1 MANDF
6 KFSKGNIESIILNAL
21 YNGDKYGYEIAKE
34 IKEKTENR
42 YEIKQPTLY
51 GYLKRLEEQNLIKF
65 YWGEE
70 SHGGR
75 RKYYCL
81 TSYGKSVFEQQS
93 SECDINENNFNLS
106 ESTEDSVEYT
116 TQENDISAPKSS
128 RKRKSRKDFRN
139 ESENQQLFAQ
149 LMQLSQTAEEIDT
162 DSYPISVDDCEDA
175 FVEAEEVPTYNVS
188 NENVFKNENFEQA
201 EESFVDEQIYDQQ
214 LDFAAEPEISTEI
227 VHEVAEIHSFTPE
240 FDQQQEVDDNFNYVN
255 QKNNLDNDIYQE
267 EYYQP
272 ETNFVQDESFCPSEP
287 VLQEEFTQEDIKIE
301 TCPVLERKGNEVSQ
315 TEIYNEMTFVE
326 IENNQKE
333 ELPRLE
339 NCDEKFVPKT
349 ENIHLDPE
357 VEEIKRQKA
366 EYLNSL
372 LSSVSYEEE
381 KSPVHTPVISQ
392 PVQEENEA
400 ESQYKQI
407 LTNLLGDQIVNT
419 DEKIAQIAPQ
429 ISSYRNEFT
438 SENLTM
444 AEMADSLAK
453 EGYRIRFYNST
464 TSQYKAVPM
473 LAKSK
478 INCVTAWATL
488 VAFYALLGLS
498 WLICG
503 AGVNVFAVC
512 ATAFA
517 FLLIPSY
524 YTYVYITRPNV
535 RIKSEH
541 DFKHSVINKT
551 LIFVF
556 STAVLFTLNLL
567 LFKTNLADP
576 ADMMHKF
583 IIPELILS
591 MLIVSE
597 IIYSTFLK
605 YKSFYN

>member
-1 MANDF
+1 MGNDF

-81 TSYGKSVFEQQS
+81 TSYGKTVFEQQTS
-93 SECDINENNFNLS
+93 DCDLDESNFNSSAL
-106 ESTEDSVEYT
+106 ESTECE
-116 TQENDISAPKSS
+116 TQENEFSTPKSA
-128 RKRKSRKDFRN
+128 RKRKSRKDFRD

-162 DSYPISVDDCEDA
+162 DNYPISVDDCEDSY
-175 FVEAEEVPTYNVS
+175 VENSDVYDVS
-188 NENVFKNENFEQA
+188 NETLFENESFEQA
-201 EESFVDEQIYDQQ
+201 EISFIDEQIEEEQ
-214 LDFAAEPEISTEI
+214 LDFVTEAEFSTEI
-227 VHEVAEIHSFTPE
+227 DQEFEAQNVFADE
-240 FDQQQEVDDNFNYVN
+240 FDENEEICDNFNEIDVEDNVN
-255 QKNNLDNDIYQE
+255 EENYQLE
-267 EYYQP
+267 EAECIHEEP
-272 ETNFVQDESFCPSEP
+272 TCETET
-287 VLQEEFTQEDIKIE
+287 VLQEEFKIE
-301 TCPVLERKGNEVSQ
+301 TSPVLERKGNEVSQ
-315 TEIYNEMTFVE
+315 TEIYNELTFVE
-326 IENNQKE
+326 IENKQKE

-366 EYLNSL
+366 EYLNNL

-381 KSPVHTPVISQ
+381 KTYSTQPSLQ

-400 ESQYKQI
+400 ESQYRQI
-407 LTNLLGDQIVNT
+407 LTSLLGDQIVNT
-419 DEKIAQIAPQ
+419 DEKIAQISPQ

-478 INCVTAWATL
+478 INCVTAWSTL

-503 AGVNVFAVC
+503 AGVSVFGVC

-541 DFKHSVINKT
+541 EFKHSIISKT

-556 STAVLFTLNLL
+556 ATAVLFTLNLL
-567 LFKTNLADP
+567 LFKTDLADP

-583 IIPELILS
+583 IIPELIIF
-591 MLIVSE
+591 MLVVSE
-597 IIYSTFLK
+597 IIYNAFSK
-605 YKSFYN
+605 HKSFYN

>member
-1 MANDF
+1 
-6 KFSKGNIESIILNAL
+6 
-21 YNGDKYGYEIAKE
+21 
-34 IKEKTENR
+34 
-42 YEIKQPTLY
+42 
-51 GYLKRLEEQNLIKF
+51 
-65 YWGEE
+65 
-70 SHGGR
+70 
-75 RKYYCL
+75 
-81 TSYGKSVFEQQS
+81 
-93 SECDINENNFNLS
+93 
-106 ESTEDSVEYT
+106 
-116 TQENDISAPKSS
+116 
-128 RKRKSRKDFRN
+128 
-139 ESENQQLFAQ
+139 
-149 LMQLSQTAEEIDT
+149 MQLSQTAEEIDT

>member
-1 MANDF
+1 MGNDF
-6 KFSKGNIESIILNAL
+6 KFSKCNIESIILNAL

-81 TSYGKSVFEQQS
+81 TSYGKTVFEQQTS
-93 SECDINENNFNLS
+93 DCDLDESNFNSSAL
-106 ESTEDSVEYT
+106 ESTECET
-116 TQENDISAPKSS
+116 HENELSTPKSA
-128 RKRKSRKDFRN
+128 RKRKSRKDFRD
-139 ESENQQLFAQ
+139 EIENQQLFAQ

-162 DSYPISVDDCEDA
+162 DNYPISVDDCEDSY
-175 FVEAEEVPTYNVS
+175 VENSEIYDVS
-188 NENVFKNENFEQA
+188 NETLFENESFEQA
-201 EESFVDEQIYDQQ
+201 ESSFIDEQIEEEQ
-214 LDFAAEPEISTEI
+214 LDFVTEAEFSTEI
-227 VHEVAEIHSFTPE
+227 DQEFEAQNVFADE
-240 FDQQQEVDDNFNYVN
+240 FDENEEICNNFNEIDVEDNVN
-255 QKNNLDNDIYQE
+255 EENYQLEEVECIYE
-267 EYYQP
+267 EP
-272 ETNFVQDESFCPSEP
+272 TCDTET
-287 VLQEEFTQEDIKIE
+287 VLQEEFKIE
-301 TCPVLERKGNEVSQ
+301 TSPVLERKGNEVSQ
-315 TEIYNEMTFVE
+315 TEIYNELTFVE
-326 IENNQKE
+326 IENKQKE

-366 EYLNSL
+366 EYLNNL

-381 KSPVHTPVISQ
+381 KTYSTQPSLQ

-400 ESQYKQI
+400 ESQYRQI
-407 LTNLLGDQIVNT
+407 LTSLLGDQIVNT
-419 DEKIAQIAPQ
+419 DEKIAQISPQ

-478 INCVTAWATL
+478 INCVTAWSTL

-503 AGVNVFAVC
+503 AGVC

-541 DFKHSVINKT
+541 EFKHSIISKT

-556 STAVLFTLNLL
+556 ATAVLFTLNLL
-567 LFKTNLADP
+567 LFKTDLADP

-583 IIPELILS
+583 IIPELIIF
-591 MLIVSE
+591 MLVVSE
-597 IIYSTFLK
+597 IIYNAFSK
-605 YKSFYN
+605 HKSFYN

>member
-1 MANDF
+1 MGNDF

-81 TSYGKSVFEQQS
+81 TSYGKSVYEQQTS
-93 SECDINENNFNLS
+93 DCDLNESNFNLPS
-106 ESTEDSVEYT
+106 FESTEDSFENT
-116 TQENDISAPKSS
+116 TQENEFSAPKSS
-128 RKRKSRKDFRN
+128 RKRKTRKDFRD

-149 LMQLSQTAEEIDT
+149 LMQLSQSAEEINT
-162 DSYPISVDDCEDA
+162 DDYPISVDDCEDA
-175 FVEAEEVPTYNVS
+175 YVENSDNYTVS
-188 NENVFKNENFEQA
+188 NESLFASESFEQA
-201 EESFVDEQIYDQQ
+201 ESSFVDEQIEEEQ
-214 LDFAAEPEISTEI
+214 LDFVAEVEIPVEIDQETDAQDIFTAEIDENQEIFDNIDEISIENDLAEDDCQTEI
-227 VHEVAEIHSFTPE
+227 TFT
-240 FDQQQEVDDNFNYVN
+240 
-255 QKNNLDNDIYQE
+255 QE
-267 EYYQP
+267 ETP
-272 ETNFVQDESFCPSEP
+272 CETET
-287 VLQEEFTQEDIKIE
+287 VLQEEFKIE
-301 TCPVLERKGNEVSQ
+301 TSPVLERKGNEVSQ
-315 TEIYNEMTFVE
+315 TEIYNELTFVE
-326 IENNQKE
+326 IENKQKE

-339 NCDEKFVPKT
+339 NCDEKFLPKT

-366 EYLNSL
+366 EYLNNL

-381 KSPVHTPVISQ
+381 KTYSDQPSSQ
-392 PVQEENEA
+392 PVQEENET
-400 ESQYKQI
+400 ESQYRQI

-419 DEKIAQIAPQ
+419 DEKIAQISPQ

-478 INCVTAWATL
+478 INCVTAWSTL
-488 VAFYALLGLS
+488 IAFYAFLGIS

-503 AGVNVFAVC
+503 AGVSVFGVC

-541 DFKHSVINKT
+541 DFKHSIISKM
-551 LIFVF
+551 LIFIF
-556 STAVLFTLNLL
+556 ATAVLFTINLL
-567 LFKTNLADP
+567 LLKTDLANP
-576 ADMMHKF
+576 ADVMHKF
-583 IIPELILS
+583 IIPELIIF
-591 MLIVSE
+591 MLVVSE
-597 IIYSTFLK
+597 VIYNAFLK
-605 YKSFYN
+605 HKSFYN